1 MSSINH
7 RDIRAAFC
15 STLPATQYH
24 QVALIDRGWWETLQ
38 QDKGYREA
46 QGLSNIYRAARA
58 GRRDVVELLI
68 KRGDT
73 NWNGGLFG
81 AALGS
86 HVVTSERQ
94 RVSKRY
100 DDGMN
105 GAACGGHRGLVEYF
119 IERGASDWNRG
130 MAGAAWKGHKEL
142 VELFIKQGASNFD
155 GGMFWAAWGG
165 HKELVDFF
173 IERGAH
179 NWALGM
185 IGANKGCVLAT
196 GEHRRACEELKAF
209 FQTKCYY

>member
-7 RDIRAAFC
+7 PHIRAAFC
-15 STLPATQYH
+15 SILPATQYR
-24 QVALIDRGWWETLQ
+24 QVALISQGWWETLQ
-38 QDKGYREA
+38 QDKGYQEA
-46 QGLSNIYRAARA
+46 RGLRDLHDAAKA
-58 GRRDVVELLI
+58 GRRDVVEL
-68 KRGDT
+68 
-73 NWNGGLFG
+73 FY
-81 AALGS
+81 
-86 HVVTSERQ
+86 VMTSERQ